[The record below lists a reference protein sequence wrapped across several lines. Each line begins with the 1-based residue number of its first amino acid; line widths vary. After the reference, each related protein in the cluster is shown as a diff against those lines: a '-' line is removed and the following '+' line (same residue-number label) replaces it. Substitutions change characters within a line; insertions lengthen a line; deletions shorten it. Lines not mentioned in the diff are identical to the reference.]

1 MSKLL
6 MRMFALP
13 VGCVAELPEGLCEA
27 DPLLHQQ
34 GPHHPLILLLL
45 LMLHLLFVNPP
56 LLVHYQQRHLLG
68 QGQLADYKIVKQWRG
83 QRKGKQT
90 EWRAKE

>member
-1 MSKLL
+1 
-6 MRMFALP
+6 MFALP

-45 LMLHLLFVNPP
+45 LLMLHLLFVNPP
-56 LLVHYQQRHLLG
+56 LLVHYQQWHLLG
-68 QGQLADYKIVKQWRG
+68 QGQLAGYKKVRQGRG
-83 QRKGKQT
+83 KIKGKIT
-90 EWRAKE
+90 EWCAKERKVQG